1 MKDFLSVVYIVFGVF
16 ALMGLLA
23 FLNFHLSYGQLALLG
38 ILLSTILI
46 VVFILYGPGKR
57 RRK

>member
-16 ALMGLLA
+16 AFMGLLL
-23 FLNFHLSYGQLALLG
+23 FLNFQFSYIQLALGG
-38 ILLSTILI
+38 IVLSTVLI
-46 VVFILYGPGKR
+46 VLFILYGPGKR